1 MTDHN
6 GLTRRSVLAGAA
18 ALALP
23 ALVRPAA
30 AETVDLAAAKREGKV
45 TLYTSA
51 PIAAVQ
57 KIANAFQQKYG
68 ITVELFRSGGA
79 QVLRRFMLEQEA
91 GHAGADVLVSSDP
104 AAVLDIAAKGMFVP
118 FKPDGFDQVPAGLND
133 PDGRFVAQRV
143 SLISIYGRT
152 DLFPLSDMPKTWDDL
167 LAPRFK
173 GKMVMTN
180 PSFTSLQLG
189 VVATMAKLRG
199 WQYYE
204 KLNNNDVV
212 IVQGNEQALN
222 LVKTGERPVAAGA
235 DSQYANEARMAG
247 HKIANV
253 FPSDGTFAIPATT
266 SVVKGSK
273 SPNAAKLLAEY
284 TLSLEAQKLWP
295 ESGIYA
301 ARVDVEPPAD
311 SPRIGDI
318 KVIPMDFAYITSV
331 TAQVKRRFSEIFST

>member
-1 MTDHN
+1 
-6 GLTRRSVLAGAA
+6 
-18 ALALP
+18 
-23 ALVRPAA
+23 
-30 AETVDLAAAKREGKV
+30 
-45 TLYTSA
+45 
-51 PIAAVQ
+51 
-57 KIANAFQQKYG
+57 
-68 ITVELFRSGGA
+68 
-79 QVLRRFMLEQEA
+79 
-91 GHAGADVLVSSDP
+91 
-104 AAVLDIAAKGMFVP
+104 
-118 FKPDGFDQVPAGLND
+118 
-133 PDGRFVAQRV
+133 V

-167 LAPRFK
+167 LSPRFK

-189 VVATMAKLRG
+189 VVAMMAKLRG

-247 HKIANV
+247 HRVANV

-266 SVVKGSK
+266 SVVRTSK
-273 SPNAAKLLAEY
+273 SPNAAKLLAEN

-295 ESGIYA
+295 QSGIYA
-301 ARVDVEPPAD
+301 ARVDVEPPAG
-311 SPRIGDI
+311 SPKIGDI
-318 KVIPMDFAYITSV
+318 KVIPMDYAYITSV